1 MPKQLL
7 VVGVLLQPVA
17 HREPVVGDGSHTHH
31 TRHGG
36 CANTENRVE
45 ELALMH
51 HVGRV
56 GDGAGKGT
64 DASKGARDRVCQGR
78 ARHAREGAP

>member
-1 MPKQLL
+1 MAPS
-7 VVGVLLQPVA
+7 P
-17 HREPVVGDGSHTHH
+17 E
-31 TRHGG
+31 
-36 CANTENRVE
+36 E

-56 GDGAGKGT
+56 GDGAGKGSDAGKGT
-64 DASKGARDRVCQGR
+64 DAGKGARDRVCQGR